1 MERYEKGPAYPGHG
15 AVTMT
20 KADRDFPEC
29 LQCRPLHYGQKQEQV
44 ALVVY
49 MPTLEAVF
57 FAISLSV
64 PCDVSSKLA

>member
-1 MERYEKGPAYPGHG
+1 
-15 AVTMT
+15 MT